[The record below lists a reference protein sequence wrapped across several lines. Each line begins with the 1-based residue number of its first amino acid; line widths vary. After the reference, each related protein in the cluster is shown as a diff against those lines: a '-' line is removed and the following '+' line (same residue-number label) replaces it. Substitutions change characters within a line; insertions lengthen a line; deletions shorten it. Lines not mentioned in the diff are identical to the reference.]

1 MKEFTCDND
10 CSRCRYG
17 SAVIKV
23 KCRKSNITCNG
34 NCRRCYY
41 FSETTSGYKCLLK
54 SVSKSTLQ
62 EKFKFKT
69 KFKI

>member
-23 KCRKSNITCNG
+23 NCRESNTTCNY
-34 NCRRCYY
+34 NCRSCYN
-41 FSETTSGYKCLLK
+41 FSGTTSDYKCLLK
-54 SVSKSTLQ
+54 SISKSTLQ

-69 KFKI
+69 KFTF